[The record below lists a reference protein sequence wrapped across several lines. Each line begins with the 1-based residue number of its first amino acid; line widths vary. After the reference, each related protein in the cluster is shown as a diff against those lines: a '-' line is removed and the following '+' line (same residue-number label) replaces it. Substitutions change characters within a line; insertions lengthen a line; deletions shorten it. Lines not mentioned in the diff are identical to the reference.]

1 LPNEQ
6 ADFVTRNAPFVEVLP
21 RLTQRI
27 NEILAQR
34 TVALD
39 PRAAAESE
47 EDWQRRVIAQ
57 RLVFFLGRLAAED
70 FMEILLLCGNGYG
83 MAGLK
88 LLRSMFEGVI
98 TGIYLS
104 RHHEEANAFVG
115 YHTIHQR
122 RFLRAAASA
131 GIDLSQIVPTAE
143 QERIEEQ
150 YLAARHSYRQMRC
163 PECDATLADVSWTR
177 ADPMTMAR
185 EVGLQQLAVQCYSF
199 TTLHIHTTPTRLLS
213 RVEETAEEIRFMDGP
228 QRREADAAL
237 VGAHCCIAH
246 VLDTHNRYFNL
257 NIAGLEAELSD
268 GIVRA
273 WGPDP
278 GWQAA

>member
-1 LPNEQ
+1 MARVPVTFGLPGEQ
-6 ADFVTRNAPFVEVLP
+6 ANFVARNAPFLEVLP
-21 RLTQRI
+21 RLTARI
-27 NEILAQR
+27 NESLALR
-34 TVALD
+34 TLTPD
-39 PRAAAESE
+39 PRAATESE
-47 EDWQRRVIAQ
+47 EDWQRRVAAH

-70 FMEILLLCGNGYG
+70 FMEILLLCANGYG

-98 TGIYLS
+98 TGIYIA
-104 RHHEEANAFVG
+104 RHPEEAQAFFG

-122 RFLRAAASA
+122 RFLRAAATA

-150 YLAARHSYRQMRC
+150 YLSSRDSYRQTRC

-213 RVEETAEEIRFMDGP
+213 RVEETAED
-228 QRREADAAL
+228 DSL
-237 VGAHCCIAH
+237 
-246 VLDTHNRYFNL
+246 
-257 NIAGLEAELSD
+257 
-268 GIVRA
+268 
-273 WGPDP
+273 
-278 GWQAA
+278 